1 MATEVLKNVHVTKN
15 EYNSC
20 EGPNAESAQTKNTD
34 HTTMYGNLY
43 LLNIHKQKYEQ
54 AVAHRKSILIR
65 FTWQARDESGIL
77 HQWLQ
82 ACRKWA
88 GV

>member
-1 MATEVLKNVHVTKN
+1 MFTSLKVSS
-15 EYNSC
+15 YNSF
-20 EGPNAESAQTKNTD
+20 EGPNAEPAQTKNTD

-43 LLNIHKQKYEQ
+43 LLNIHKQKHEQ

-65 FTWQARDESGIL
+65 FTRKACDDTGIL

-82 ACRKWA
+82 ACRKLA